1 MTQPPRYS
9 VLVPVFNEEAVI
21 PECHR
26 RLREVMDAHGEP
38 YELVFIDDGSR
49 DASGEQLRALA
60 AADPR
65 VRVISFARN
74 FGHQVAISAGM
85 DRAAGQAVVVIDA
98 DLQDPPAVIP
108 QMIARWKEGW
118 EVVYG
123 RRVQRQGETGFKKV
137 TAFLFYRLLRRL
149 TDVEIPTD
157 VGDFRLIDRKVCD
170 VMASLR
176 ERNRFVR
183 GLIAW
188 IGFRQT
194 AVEYVR
200 EARFAGETKYPLSK
214 MLRFA
219 IDAVIGFSY
228 RPLRL
233 AIHLGLL
240 SALAGFGYL
249 VYVLYLALFTDRTVA
264 GWASLIVLN
273 LLFNGIVLA
282 ILGILGEYVG
292 RIHEEAKGRPY
303 YVVRE
308 TLGFPAPPGGE
319 NAAGRSPGRTGS

>member
-1 MTQPPRYS
+1 MTQAPRYS
-9 VLVPVFNEEAVI
+9 VLIPVFNEEAVL

-26 RLREVMDAHGEP
+26 RLREVMDAMGEP
-38 YELVFIDDGSR
+38 YELIFIDDGSR
-49 DASGEQLRALA
+49 DATGAQLRTLA

-108 QMIARWKEGW
+108 QMVARWKEGW

-123 RRVQRQGETGFKKV
+123 RRSRRQGETGFKKV

-188 IGFRQT
+188 VGFRQT

-200 EARFAGETKYPLSK
+200 EARFAGETKYPFSK

-219 IDAVIGFSY
+219 ADAVIGFSY

-249 VYVLYLALFTDRTVA
+249 IWVLYLALFTERTVA

-273 LLFNGIVLA
+273 LVFNGIVLA

-308 TLGFPAPPGGE
+308 TLGFPAPPGGPG
-319 NAAGRSPGRTGS
+319 AAALPPGRSGS